1 LKDEA
6 EREVVLTGI
15 KLGLDPVF
23 SGCLSGIENTENVG
37 LVWKTIVRYISPTF
51 VMDRPEK

>member
-1 LKDEA
+1 MNDEA
-6 EREVVLTGI
+6 GRRVVLTGI

-23 SGCLSGIENTENVG
+23 SGCLGGIENTENVG
-37 LVWKTIVRYISPTF
+37 LVCRTIVGYISPTF